1 MRLRPG
7 PALRHSAALL
17 VALIFVLPLIWAV
30 ITSLRPI
37 GLPPPRALEWP
48 PAQLAWS
55 NYVEIFRVAPLG
67 RYLGNS
73 LLVAALGVPL
83 TLLVAS
89 WAGFALAQLS
99 SPLRERLVGLTAV
112 LLLAPLGALWL
123 VRFLLFS
130 ALGLIDT
137 LVPLVAP
144 ALMGSSPLFV
154 LLYYWTF
161 RRLPR
166 ELLESARLD
175 GASAPQVWGAVAMPL
190 AGPTSAAVAVL
201 AFTLFWSDL
210 ISPLMYLKS
219 ERLYTLPVG
228 LSLLQQ
234 LDRSSWPLLLAAA
247 LVMTAPVV
255 ALFLLVQHRFWPEGR
270 GEK

>member
-1 MRLRPG
+1 VRLRPG
-7 PALRHSAALL
+7 PALRHGAALL
-17 VALIFVLPLIWAV
+17 AALLFVLPLVWAV
-30 ITSLRPI
+30 STSLRPT
-37 GLPPPRALEWP
+37 GLPPPRQLEWLP
-48 PAQLAWS
+48 RPLAWS

-73 LLVAALGVPL
+73 LLVAAVAVPL

-89 WAGFALAQLS
+89 WAGFALAQLP
-99 SPLRERLVGLTAV
+99 SPLRERLVGLTVV
-112 LLLAPLGALWL
+112 LLLAPIGALWL

-144 ALMGSSPLFV
+144 ALMGGSPLFV

-175 GASAPQVWGAVAMPL
+175 GASAPQIWAAVAMPL
-190 AGPTSAAVAVL
+190 AGPSSAAVAVL
-201 AFTLFWSDL
+201 AFALFWGDL

-219 ERLYTLPVG
+219 ERRYTLPVG

-234 LDRSSWPLLLAAA
+234 LERSSWPLLLAAA
-247 LVMTAPVV
+247 VVMTVPVV
-255 ALFLLVQHRFWPEGR
+255 GLFLLVQRRFWPQGR
-270 GEK
+270 AER